1 VVVDLVA
8 AHADEVMGLWA
19 GYCCAARNLH
29 RCAQDVRVPHGG
41 VFPSTAEQLQPA
53 RYHVFDRR
61 RDCLL
66 LFYERVAIL
75 IGNVKRRPACVLA
88 CQ

>member
-1 VVVDLVA
+1 VGWVL
-8 AHADEVMGLWA
+8 L
-19 GYCCAARNLH
+19 R
-29 RCAQDVRVPHGG
+29 RAQFAPLRTRREGWHGG
-41 VFPSTAEQLQPA
+41 VFPSTAEQLQPCPD
-53 RYHVFDRR
+53 HVFDRR

-88 CQ
+88 ANDLA